1 MNGLVFVRF
10 KIYFGGIAPD
20 DKKVDAV
27 KNARRLQNAAEVPSF
42 LGQVNYC
49 AYFTPNLCN
58 LAEPLQKLTKSNT
71 EWVCGKPQQDAFE
84 GLHVL
89 LTSDCVVTH
98 YDQLAASPA
107 GVVAISLTAKQG
119 QCLSFLTLWC
129 LISHG
134 SKCTLSHPY
143 KSYPRTMLFRSRM
156 IMKWMYMVWTL
167 HMHWIRSYGH
177 LFVSDMHQCTWMT
190 FNCEQPE
197 LNRTLW
203 KSELD
208 ILQV

>member
-1 MNGLVFVRF
+1 MGWCLSDSKFILVALHQMIRKLMQWKMQEDCRMQQKCRV
-10 KIYFGGIAPD
+10 
-20 DKKVDAV
+20 
-27 KNARRLQNAAEVPSF
+27 F
-42 LGQVNYC
+42 LGKWIIVH
-49 AYFTPNLCN
+49 TSPRNLCN

-98 YDQLAASPA
+98 YDQVAASPA
-107 GVVAISLTAKQG
+107 GVGAILLTAKQG

-156 IMKWMYMVWTL
+156 IMKWMYMVWTV

-203 KSELD
+203 KSELN